1 MGEHSSVLFKASDY
15 FHPKYWLMWCTFGV
29 LRLAALLPFRGAMG
43 LGWLLGR
50 LLSHLSRAR
59 AQVIETNLARC
70 FPEKPVAERE
80 RIKIE
85 FYRNMGIS
93 LMEVAMC
100 WWWSDT
106 KLRSM
111 VELRGRDHL
120 DAVLAGGRGA
130 ILLTGHYTSLEI
142 GGRLLTLFMPL
153 QGMYRTQSNAMFDS
167 YLYTRRHSYLV
178 DIVSRKNSIRLVKGI
193 RKQVPTWYAPD
204 QDFKRERNVFAP
216 FMGIATATITASSRL
231 AQAANAA
238 MLPYYPERKAD
249 GSGYILHIG
258 PPLENFP
265 SDDEIADA
273 TAINRSIEDWV
284 RRFPENYMWMHQRFK
299 TRPPG
304 EPPFYP

>member
-1 MGEHSSVLFKASDY
+1 MGMQSSVLFRAGDY
-15 FHPKYWLMWCTFGV
+15 LHPRYWPMWCTFGV
-29 LRLAALLPFRGAMG
+29 LRLATLLPYRGA
-43 LGWLLGR
+43 LALGR
-50 LLSHLSRAR
+50 LPGGLLSLLSRSR
-59 AQVIETNLARC
+59 QQVIDTNLARC
-70 FPEKPVAERE
+70 FPEKSATERE
-80 RIKIE
+80 RIKTE
-85 FYRNMGIS
+85 FYRNLGVS

-100 WWWSDT
+100 WWWSDA
-106 KLRSM
+106 KLKPR
-111 VELRGRDHL
+111 VEIRGREHL
-120 DAVLAGGRGA
+120 DAVLASGRGA

-153 QGMYRTQSNAMFDS
+153 QGMYRTQRNAMFDS
-167 YLYTRRHSYLV
+167 YLYTRRRSYLV

-216 FMGIATATITASSRL
+216 FMGIDTATISASSRL

-249 GSGYILHIG
+249 DSGYILHIG

-265 SDDEIADA
+265 SGDEIADA
-273 TAINRSIEDWV
+273 TAINQSIEKWV
-284 RRFPENYMWMHQRFK
+284 REFPENYMWMHQRFR